1 MSTSSSPSWSSSQ
14 LLRPG
19 SSEQPRFNQ
28 PIVIMLVLNFYYCN
42 CTIFPDSIVQG
53 LAVIKRNF
61 MVKSPF
67 SLLWSYNGVN
77 LFILSHTEITE
88 QRSSK
93 IEKAATC
100 AVSHKPALN
109 SSASAGAT
117 TLRSLDDL
125 KKV

>member
-1 MSTSSSPSWSSSQ
+1 
-14 LLRPG
+14 
-19 SSEQPRFNQ
+19 
-28 PIVIMLVLNFYYCN
+28 
-42 CTIFPDSIVQG
+42 
-53 LAVIKRNF
+53 

-67 SLLWSYNGVN
+67 YLILKGLMWYK
-77 LFILSHTEITE
+77 FIYSQSHTEITE

-100 AVSHKPALN
+100 TVSHKPALN

-125 KKV
+125 KKVRFI

>member
-1 MSTSSSPSWSSSQ
+1 
-14 LLRPG
+14 
-19 SSEQPRFNQ
+19 
-28 PIVIMLVLNFYYCN
+28 
-42 CTIFPDSIVQG
+42 
-53 LAVIKRNF
+53 

-67 SLLWSYNGVN
+67 YPVLKGLMWYK
-77 LFILSHTEITE
+77 FIYSQSHTEITE

-93 IEKAATC
+93 IEKAATG

-125 KKV
+125 KKVRFI